1 MYTTIFKK
9 GIPSTKLK
17 NQFRKLLSIIQKKF
31 NCEGKFRCMSLYH
44 AKLLMNFLEDREIN
58 LPYFLLNS
66 LKKMS
71 GNLQKIIQSIYNIMY
86 HHGLIKI
93 LIEFHLKSIGESWEI
108 FLIRNHFQ
116 EEAQEKPKD
125 DKTKISRR
133 RKGDTYIED
142 KSSPQP
148 QQEE

>member
-1 MYTTIFKK
+1 M
-9 GIPSTKLK
+9 
-17 NQFRKLLSIIQKKF
+17 LLIIQKKIT
-31 NCEGKFRCMSLYH
+31 CEGRFGYMFVYH
-44 AKLLMNFLEDREIN
+44 ARLLMHFLEDWEIN

-66 LKKMS
+66 LKKIS
-71 GNLQKIIQSIYNIMY
+71 RTVQKRIQSIDNIMY
-86 HHGLIKI
+86 HHGLINI
-93 LIEFHLKSIGESWEI
+93 LIEFHLKNIGDLCEN
-108 FLIRNHFQ
+108 FLIINHFQ
-116 EEAQEKPKD
+116 EEAQEQPKN